1 MIRGK
6 TRRKRKNEAGK
17 RGYLRQH
24 LAVASLT
31 EKEKKKDIYLYTG
44 KGGRNGLGL
53 LSPHCQPSP
62 PSPGLTATL
71 CDALSDQVPVEVIRD
86 LLTGTRRWN
95 RWPRD
100 HMVSWAIVSC

>member
-1 MIRGK
+1 MRQ
-6 TRRKRKNEAGK
+6 E

-31 EKEKKKDIYLYTG
+31 KKRKKKRIYIYIQAR
-44 KGGRNGLGL
+44 GGRDGLGL
-53 LSPHCQPSP
+53 LFAHCQTSP

-71 CDALSDQVPVEVIRD
+71 YDALSDQVPVEVIRD
-86 LLTGTRRWN
+86 LLIGTRRWN